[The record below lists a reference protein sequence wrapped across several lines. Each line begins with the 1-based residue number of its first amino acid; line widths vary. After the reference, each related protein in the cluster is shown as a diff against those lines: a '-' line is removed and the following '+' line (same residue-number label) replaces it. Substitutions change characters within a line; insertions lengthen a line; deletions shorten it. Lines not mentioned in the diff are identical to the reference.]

1 MTEEHNEASNLERT
15 RRSVLKGS
23 ATLGALGFGAQA
35 TTASERPSSAGD
47 GDEGGGKPVEPHEG
61 GGSNGASTSINA
73 DSGDG
78 GESALIVKDCNPW
91 YAAANEYVLAE
102 MGVPYTVI
110 NSDML
115 ADEDLDAYTIVV
127 FPSTQS
133 GSYYRR
139 LSNNSEKIERYV
151 ENGGTV
157 VGHIG
162 DGGYPCYG
170 GYTGSF
176 LPKGVG
182 HTLQYYDDMSVVDD
196 DHPVLEGISPG
207 ALDDWNYSTH
217 GYLTNVP
224 GDATAVY
231 GVSGDPT
238 ARPTF
243 VEYGHGS
250 GRVLATTQTMEWPFY
265 SSYYGTRQLLRNEIA
280 YALEGGGPSEPATG
294 LQQLVDEKLA
304 LAESIDGISQN
315 IREKPR
321 VEATLDSLTDE
332 VEAGTLPEAEAEDA
346 VKRMLL
352 GENVT
357 EATLTAIGP
366 AGDGGGYEADEY
378 DLELDTPDDI
388 EAFDTAKVAVDGA
401 VAILVSLLL
410 SKKGVK
416 RLKRILPGWATD
428 KISGAMK
435 WIKRG
440 IENIISSAVGAF
452 NSVARQ
458 VRDGAYTISDTLED
472 VLQESGKKGADVAV
486 SKLFSDLPKVNSGLA
501 GMLAG
506 MFETETPDSLDGA
519 LVDLDD
525 DLGGDGTIDASGRFD
540 DAVAEAQA
548 GLDDIQEQA
557 QGAKDASDFLGKVGL
572 FIDIM
577 EVVGYALAVTGVFAI
592 GTAAIQL
599 TALVVN
605 TLFNLTQVLVGVGTV
620 ENIVDIQNETL
631 DRVVSPGGV

>member
-1 MTEEHNEASNLERT
+1 MTEEHNEMSNSERT

-23 ATLGALGFGAQA
+23 ASLGALGFGTQV
-35 TTASERPSSAGD
+35 TTASQGPSSAGD
-47 GDEGGGKPVEPHEG
+47 GDERGGKPVEPHDG
-61 GGSNGASTSINA
+61 GGSNGVSTSINA
-73 DSGDG
+73 GSGG

-91 YAAANEYVLAE
+91 YAAANEYVLSE
-102 MGVPYTVI
+102 MGVQYTVI

-115 ADEDLDAYTIVV
+115 ADEDLGTYTIVV

-133 GSYYRR
+133 GTYYRR

-151 ENGGTV
+151 ENGGTI

-182 HTLQYYDDMSVVDD
+182 HTLEYYDDMSVVDGD
-196 DHPVLEGISPG
+196 NPVLEGISPG
-207 ALDDWNYSTH
+207 ALDGWNYSTH

-224 GDATAVY
+224 GDATVVY
-231 GVSGDPT
+231 GVSGNST
-238 ARPTF
+238 EQPTF
-243 VEYGHGS
+243 VEYGYGS

-280 YALEGGGPSEPATG
+280 YALEGSAPSGPATG
-294 LQQLVDEKLA
+294 LQKLVDEKVA
-304 LAESIDGISQN
+304 LAESIDGIAQN
-315 IREKPR
+315 IQEKPR

-332 VEAGTLPEAEAEDA
+332 VDAGNLPEAEAEDA

-366 AGDGGGYEADEY
+366 AGDGGGYEADDH
-378 DLELDTPDDI
+378 DLELDTPDDV

-410 SKKGVK
+410 SKQGVK
-416 RLKRILPGWATD
+416 RLKRILPRWATD

-452 NSVARQ
+452 NSVARR
-458 VRDGAYTISDTLED
+458 VRSGAYTISDTLED
-472 VLQESGKKGADVAV
+472 VLRESGKKGADVAV
-486 SKLFSDLPKVNSGLA
+486 SKLFSKLPEVNSGLA
-501 GMLAG
+501 GLLAG
-506 MFETETPDSLDGA
+506 IFETETPDSLDDA
-519 LVDLDD
+519 LGDLDD
-525 DLGGDGTIDASGRFD
+525 DLGGDGTIDASGGFD
-540 DAVAEAQA
+540 DAVAEAQE
-548 GLDDIQEQA
+548 GLDDIRERA
-557 QGAKDASDFLGKVGL
+557 QGAKDASDFIGKVGL

-577 EVVGYALAVTGVFAI
+577 EIVGYALAVTGVLAI
-592 GTAAIQL
+592 GTAAIEL
-599 TALVVN
+599 TGLILN
-605 TLFNLTQVLVGVGTV
+605 TLFNITQVLVGVGTV
-620 ENIVDIQNETL
+620 ENIVDVQNETL